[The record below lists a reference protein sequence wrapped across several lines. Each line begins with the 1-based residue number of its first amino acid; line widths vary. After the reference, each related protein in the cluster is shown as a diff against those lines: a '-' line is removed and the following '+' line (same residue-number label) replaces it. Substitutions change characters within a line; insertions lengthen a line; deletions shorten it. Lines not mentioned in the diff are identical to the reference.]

1 MFQIEGGIGMSGSLS
16 CSATECVH
24 NINSLCAANTIHVGG
39 MSARTSGGTQ
49 CDTFAEKGFRN
60 AVANMGNMNVVGEI
74 KQLFTN
80 SSVEMSPQIKCDAV
94 KCVYNASRIC
104 NANYVQIYGPAAATS
119 EGTQCETFRD

>member
-1 MFQIEGGIGMSGSLS
+1 MKGGIGMSGSLS
-16 CSATECVH
+16 CSATDCVH
-24 NINSLCAANTIHVGG
+24 NINSLCSASTIHVGG
-39 MSARTSGGTQ
+39 MNAHTSGGTQ

-94 KCVYNASRIC
+94 RCVHNADRLC
-104 NANYVQIYGPAAATS
+104 NANNIQIYGPAAATS
-119 EGTQCETFRD
+119 EGTQCETFAD